1 MCGIQGS
8 NILGL
13 LTNFDDDVSHF
24 RSTDIPVLR
33 FSYGRE
39 NSTQV
44 GIDYSCRQL
53 RIYVCVFVCV
63 CVYVCVFVCMYV
75 CIYVY
80 TTESA

>member
-13 LTNFDDDVSHF
+13 LTNFDDGVSHF
-24 RSTDIPVLR
+24 RPTDIPVLR

-44 GIDYSCRQL
+44 GIDYACRQL
-53 RIYVCVFVCV
+53 RIYVCF
-63 CVYVCVFVCMYV
+63 CVYVCM
-75 CIYVY
+75 YVY
-80 TTESA
+80 TMESA